1 MRKNTSYI
9 VILACVLLVNSTC
22 AMAEE
27 NFIGWLLDFGRT
39 KEVRP
44 IDNELYQEECKD
56 CHFAYQPGLLPARSW
71 EKLLNTEALRD
82 HFGDNAEI
90 DKDTLR
96 IIHDYAVEH
105 AADKS
110 YYKRSRKISAT
121 TPANSTP
128 LRITK
133 LRYIERKHD
142 EIPDKMIKDNN
153 DVKSLSY
160 CDNCHTQAEKGVYD
174 NDTVSIPN
182 YPDWD
187 D

>member
-9 VILACVLLVNSTC
+9 VILTCVLLVNSTC
-22 AMAEE
+22 AVAEE

-44 IDNELYQEECKD
+44 IDNEQYQEECKD

-90 DKDTLR
+90 DEDTLR
-96 IIHDYAVEH
+96 IIHDYAVAN

-110 YYKRSRKISAT
+110 YYKRSRKITVT
-121 TPANSTP
+121 TPEYAEP

-133 LRYIERKHD
+133 LHYIERKHD
-142 EIPDKMIKDNN
+142 EIPDKMIKDNK

>member
-1 MRKNTSYI
+1 MRNKTSI
-9 VILACVLLVNSTC
+9 MAVLTGALLVNGSY
-22 AMAEE
+22 AIAEE
-27 NFIGWLLDFGRT
+27 SFIGWLLDFGRT
-39 KEVRP
+39 KEVKP
-44 IDNELYQEECKD
+44 INNEEYQEECQD

-71 EKLLNTEALRD
+71 KKLLNAEALRD
-82 HFGDNAEI
+82 HFGDNAEF
-90 DKDTLR
+90 DEDTLR
-96 IIHDYAVEH
+96 IIHDYAVAN
-105 AADKS
+105 AADES
-110 YYKRSRKISAT
+110 YYKRSRKITIT
-121 TPANSTP
+121 TPGNSTP

-142 EIPDKMIKDNN
+142 DILEKMIKDNK